1 MKSKDVEKMMIGSIK
16 ELLQDPTYFYYS
28 NVGPDYCHLTDE
40 GRDAIIDII
49 NILGSRMLIAIEK
62 EDIDRSKQLVLN
74 ELKKGN

>member
-1 MKSKDVEKMMIGSIK
+1 MKSKDVKKMMIGSIK

-49 NILGSRMLIAIEK
+49 NILGSRMLIAIAA
-62 EDIDRSKQLVLN
+62 EDIERSKQLVLN

>member
-28 NVGPDYCHLTDE
+28 KVGPDYCHLTDE

-49 NILGSRMLIAIEK
+49 NILCSRMLIAIAA
-62 EDIDRSKQLVLN
+62 EDIERSKQLVLN

>member
-1 MKSKDVEKMMIGSIK
+1 MLRQDAEKIIIGSIK
-16 ELLQDPTYFYYS
+16 ELIKDQQYFYYS
-28 NVGPDYCHLTDE
+28 NVGPDYCHLTE
-40 GRDAIIDII
+40 QGKDAIIDII

>member
-1 MKSKDVEKMMIGSIK
+1 MRSKDVEKMMVGSIK
-16 ELLQDPTYFYYS
+16 ELLQDSKYFYHS
-28 NVGPDYCHLTDE
+28 SVGHDYCHLTDQ

>member
-1 MKSKDVEKMMIGSIK
+1 MLRQDAEKIIIGSIK
-16 ELLQDPTYFYYS
+16 ELIKDQQYFYYS
-28 NVGPDYCHLTDE
+28 NVGPDYCHLTE
-40 GRDAIIDII
+40 QGKDAIVDII